1 MKAQWESPVEGV
13 EDELNGFRFTSLAS
27 KHPGLVDKLAEF
39 RTYLVDSTYEMAPL
53 KVWEVQDLSL
63 QAALRILESPPE
75 GALKLLQELSQNF
88 PRLARSL
95 SKVPVKKDVKKEIRK
110 NQAVWE
116 TTLGTCDVAT
126 SENTKLFK
134 AHLNHL

>member
-1 MKAQWESPVEGV
+1 MGEGV
-13 EDELNGFRFTSLAS
+13 EDELNGFRFTSLAN
-27 KHPGLVDKLAEF
+27 KHPELIDKLAEF
-39 RTYLVDSTYEMAPL
+39 RKHLVDSTYEMAPL

-95 SKVPVKKDVKKEIRK
+95 SKIPVKKEVSLDDDVSD
-110 NQAVWE
+110 Q
-116 TTLGTCDVAT
+116 G
-126 SENTKLFK
+126 
-134 AHLNHL
+134 